1 MKKSQFIEEQIV
13 RILQEAAVGGKSQS
27 QHCREHG
34 ISENTF
40 YTWKRK
46 YGGLQSQDVRRLK
59 ELEQENSQLKRLL
72 AERDLEVDAVR
83 SLLRKTVGRS
93 RTGNGSA
100 VSDATRCHSK
110 TRVSYYGCVRF
121 HALLHAY
128 PRSQ

>member
-1 MKKSQFIEEQIV
+1 VKKSQFSEEQIV
-13 RILQEAAVGGKSQS
+13 RILQEAASGHKSQS
-27 QHCREHG
+27 QLCREHG

-83 SLLRKTVGRS
+83 SFLRK
-93 RTGNGSA
+93 NGW
-100 VSDATRCHSK
+100 
-110 TRVSYYGCVRF
+110 
-121 HALLHAY
+121 ALPNAQRERGL
-128 PRSQ
+128 

>member
-1 MKKSQFIEEQIV
+1 VKKSQFSEEQIV
-13 RILQEAAVGGKSQS
+13 RILQEAASGGKSQA
-27 QHCREHG
+27 QLCREHG

-83 SLLRKTVGRS
+83 SLLRK
-93 RTGNGSA
+93 NGW
-100 VSDATRCHSK
+100 
-110 TRVSYYGCVRF
+110 
-121 HALLHAY
+121 AL
-128 PRSQ
+128 PNGQRERGF

>member
-1 MKKSQFIEEQIV
+1 MKKSQFSEEQIV
-13 RILQEAAVGGKSQS
+13 RILQEAAGGGKSQS
-27 QHCREHG
+27 QLCREHG

-83 SLLRKTVGRS
+83 SLLRK
-93 RTGNGSA
+93 NGW
-100 VSDATRCHSK
+100 
-110 TRVSYYGCVRF
+110 
-121 HALLHAY
+121 AL
-128 PRSQ
+128 PNGQRERGF